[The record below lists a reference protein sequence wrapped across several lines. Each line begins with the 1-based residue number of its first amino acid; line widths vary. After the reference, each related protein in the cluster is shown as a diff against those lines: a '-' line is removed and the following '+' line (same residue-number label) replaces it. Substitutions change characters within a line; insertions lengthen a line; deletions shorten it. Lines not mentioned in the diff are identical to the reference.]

1 MQSAVHGGDA
11 SGADVAA
18 EPSDAD
24 KRAYVELDAELD
36 TGKLEKA
43 GEWLKAAKAHDR
55 LSRHRGCLAR
65 DDKHSDAAI
74 AYSKHGD
81 YTKALA
87 RIRKALDIC
96 GATSE
101 EDGHQIKL
109 AGFLGNESD
118 IYFAHAKVS
127 DSDDVVKAA
136 LRKTKLALQQRIE
149 ALEAVQ
155 TGNLAA
161 KQKARVEVERVDNYL
176 QVSRQC
182 FQRYYKGQ
190 AAIKANNFADAWQH
204 FNACVGDI
212 QEKAYCHH
220 MMAHCVQMQRQER
233 RDAAEKNMKLA
244 VVEAV
249 RNNNPGTPL
258 DSALAQS
265 LGDLNALGDCELPRA
280 QAIKHFEDSIAHE
293 EQGSEMWAEK
303 KLMFVEYLCWERL
316 YDQAQQNIDS
326 IGYEL
331 PPKAA
336 RWKDQI
342 AREKTVSEQAAQFFI
357 KGEAI
362 MNATGLPDKR
372 RAEAAEFCFVR
383 AAHGEPGRVQ
393 WQLSHVYELAGE
405 TDKAIACMEA
415 GITAAETATTGTA
428 VILEDEGLLEA
439 YVWLATLQ
447 WWELDEREQALST
460 CARFDAAVSRRAAAG
475 QGEATPELV
484 EQVQELR
491 GAILQDQEV
500 SETGGSCTL
509 AADGSAFRWT
519 APQRRARRDHAD
531 GTPQLVDHTFDVK
544 TLYFAIIAAR
554 NAQQDEG
561 GVIWNDMSAVDT
573 VSDSV
578 TSGTVVRIERGNFAK
593 LPTSKELQRTG
604 WVQCIV
610 HANGWDECRSRRIKT
625 ADFLAMPAAPR
636 VVAAAAPQKRERVE
650 AGWRGGGRA
659 DHAASGVEGSAAPK
673 RPKLEAASSSGGTG
687 LVGTDTTA
695 GAAAASHRSSPSS
708 PKRSKQ
714 VAAASA
720 ASAAGAAASAHRPAR
735 RSRPASPPHSP
746 ELSAGTTEPPLEPLV
761 CRTSARQFRQ
771 PAGGGAAAAATE
783 DVDDDDDDD
792 DELLNAAVAAVKV
805 AVRAARRPC
814 ARRMDLTAAGVLE
827 HVQQVA
833 RTMSTEEKL
842 QLQASVTSVLFL

>member
-1 MQSAVHGGDA
+1 MQPAVHGGDA

-36 TGKLEKA
+36 TDKLEKA

-55 LSRHRGCLAR
+55 LSRHRGCLDR
-65 DDKHSDAAI
+65 DIKHSDAAI

-87 RIRKALDIC
+87 RILKALDIC

-118 IYFAHAKVS
+118 IHFAHAKVS

-149 ALEAVQ
+149 ALETVQ

-190 AAIKANNFADAWQH
+190 AAIEANNFADAWQH

-249 RNNNPGTPL
+249 RNPNPGTPL

-293 EQGSEMWAEK
+293 EQGSEKWAEK

-331 PPKAA
+331 QPKAA

-362 MNATGLPDKR
+362 MNAIGLPDKR

-383 AAHGEPGRVQ
+383 AAHAEPGRVQ
-393 WQLSHVYELAGE
+393 WQLSHVYVLAGE

-475 QGEATPELV
+475 QGEATPALV

-509 AADGSAFRWT
+509 AADGSAFLWT
-519 APQRRARRDHAD
+519 APQKRHRRDNVD
-531 GTPQLVDHTFDVK
+531 GTPRLVGHTFDVK

-561 GVIWNDMSAVDT
+561 GVIWNNMFSKSSAMERSNRSW
-573 VSDSV
+573 SDSV

-636 VVAAAAPQKRERVE
+636 VVTAAAAPAGACSPQKRERVE

-673 RPKLEAASSSGGTG
+673 RPKLEAASSSGAT
-687 LVGTDTTA
+687 
-695 GAAAASHRSSPSS
+695 H
-708 PKRSKQ
+708 KQ
-714 VAAASA
+714 
-720 ASAAGAAASAHRPAR
+720 AR
-735 RSRPASPPHSP
+735 RSAPASPPTSP
-746 ELSAGTTEPPLEPLV
+746 GLAQANTQHHTVNNPQLRVGDWQSTGGDLTQQQATAVPQLAPIKTLCTFGVAVGEEVQDIVGTFDSVGEFQAYLDEQKKERNWSGITLS
-761 CRTSARQFRQ
+761 
-771 PAGGGAAAAATE
+771 
-783 DVDDDDDDD
+783 
-792 DELLNAAVAAVKV
+792 LLAVKRLCKEFERLKKALMTE
-805 AVRAARRPC
+805 AVNEGR
-814 ARRMDLTAAGVLE
+814 
-827 HVQQVA
+827 
-833 RTMSTEEKL
+833 
-842 QLQASVTSVLFL
+842 